1 MTSCSPEQTCRV
13 TVDENML
20 KQVTSL
26 LICAVM
32 LLASAPAKVFAQT
45 TAQPAPEGSGQDVSD
60 AQAEPKPDLKSAIA
74 EVLAK
79 SRVDTLT
86 HADLKRFER
95 ARLQNTAK
103 DDGGFGR
110 KEKILVYSI
119 VAGLVVL
126 AVVLGIKT
134 GKGGHAFCDS
144 DPTDPECIGPFP

>member
-1 MTSCSPEQTCRV
+1 
-13 TVDENML
+13 ML
-20 KQVTSL
+20 RKVASW
-26 LICAVM
+26 LICAAV
-32 LLASAPAKVFAQT
+32 LLASAPAKAFAQT
-45 TAQPAPEGSGQDVSD
+45 TAQRSGQVASD
-60 AQAEPKPDLKSAIA
+60 AQAKPKPDLKMAVA

-86 HADLKRFER
+86 QADLKRFER
-95 ARLQNTAK
+95 ERLQNTTK

-134 GKGGHAFCDS
+134 GKGGHVFCDS
-144 DPTDPECIGPFP
+144 DPTDPECIGPY

>member
-1 MTSCSPEQTCRV
+1 
-13 TVDENML
+13 ML

-26 LICAVM
+26 LICAFV
-32 LLASAPAKVFAQT
+32 LLASAPAKALAQT
-45 TAQPAPEGSGQDVSD
+45 TAQPAPEASGQGVSD
-60 AQAEPKPDLKSAIA
+60 AQAKQKPHLKTAIA

-86 HADLKRFER
+86 PADLKRFER
-95 ARLQNTAK
+95 ERLQNTVK

-144 DPTDPECIGPFP
+144 DPTDPDCIGPFP